1 VSIQVTLLEPH
12 PRVPLELAPALVGRL
27 ERLLQEV
34 TITRAPDLVVEV
46 AYAGPRCV
54 VCHAGGKLG
63 GHHPDDG
70 QIEWIHRAC
79 HRRLHRRGRVRAPGA
94 ARQRRLERRRTPC

>member
-1 VSIQVTLLEPH
+1 
-12 PRVPLELAPALVGRL
+12 LVGRL

-63 GHHPDDG
+63 RSP
-70 QIEWIHRAC
+70 R
-79 HRRLHRRGRVRAPGA
+79 
-94 ARQRRLERRRTPC
+94 